1 MLDGIACRLYI
12 NGEGGGRVLC
22 APATAE
28 ADDSIDQPL
37 LWYAV
42 EEADEVVV
50 DGGECRLVCLG
61 NECEGAATGWESRVG
76 LDVEVGGGEA

>member
-28 ADDSIDQPL
+28 ADDGVDQPL

-42 EEADEVVV
+42 EKADEVVV
-50 DGGECRLVCLG
+50 DGGEVNVFWCVLEVSVKLLPQIG
-61 NECEGAATGWESRVG
+61 N
-76 LDVEVGGGEA
+76 